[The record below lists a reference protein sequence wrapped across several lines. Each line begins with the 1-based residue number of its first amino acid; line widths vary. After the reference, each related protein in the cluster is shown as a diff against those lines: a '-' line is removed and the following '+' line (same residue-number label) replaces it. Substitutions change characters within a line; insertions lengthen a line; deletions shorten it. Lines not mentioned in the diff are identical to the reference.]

1 VIERSVLSGVL
12 MLLSMIP
19 VGFLVYTLL
28 NLKRRGIPVTHP
40 RVIVETIIFI
50 ILLLSG
56 VYLRRST

>member
-1 VIERSVLSGVL
+1 MIERFVLSGVL